1 MHKDETWPYRFKKDS
16 RHSNERPIK
25 KRFPQYKQ
33 KVHTRFLGTIDHGE
47 KEYLFNQRSLLE
59 KHPKSWCGL

>member
-25 KRFPQYKQ
+25 KRFPQYNQWAFRYQTKFSHPAQ
-33 KVHTRFLGTIDHGE
+33 LVGEASQVLVRFVNHA
-47 KEYLFNQRSLLE
+47 LLPYE
-59 KHPKSWCGL
+59 